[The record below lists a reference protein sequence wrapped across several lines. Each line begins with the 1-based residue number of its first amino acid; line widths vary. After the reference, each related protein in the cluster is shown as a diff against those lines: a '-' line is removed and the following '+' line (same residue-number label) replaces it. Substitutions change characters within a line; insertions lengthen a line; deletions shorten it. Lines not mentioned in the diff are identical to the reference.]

1 MLRPVS
7 LNLGLWAADL
17 ERIMALSCQQDKCT
31 QATEVNI
38 AQQAERALCHGSSVP
53 AERGRQENLS
63 WEAGGGGVRGTW
75 GRRMGRGRSAPP
87 WMRRVGEKCSY
98 T

>member
-38 AQQAERALCHGSSVP
+38 AQQAERALCHGSSIL

-63 WEAGGGGVRGTW
+63 WEAGGGGGGPAFLPSCIVTFINGDGERE
-75 GRRMGRGRSAPP
+75 SA
-87 WMRRVGEKCSY
+87 GS
-98 T
+98 